1 MMSSGRR
8 LVPGGW
14 AFLCLMVLAGPCVA
28 QNYPDRPIAV
38 VVPWPGGGAAD
49 LVPRLTGEDLTGL
62 LGQPVVMENRP
73 GAAGTLGS
81 AAVARAEPD
90 GYTLLAT
97 VNPPITMNL
106 YLQKNFPYDAKTAFT
121 PITLAAYAP
130 LFLAVSTSLPVKTVA
145 ELVAYAKQHP
155 GELSYGSAGIGT
167 GHHIV
172 GEWMKK
178 ETGID
183 MIHVPYRGSGPVV
196 QDLISKHIQVGFG
209 SLPGLAPAVELGA
222 VRILAVTGAE
232 RFSEL
237 PEVPTISETLAPI
250 KFDAWYGLFGPA
262 ATPRLIVDRL
272 NKAMATALKNPTS
285 IAKFKTQGVVPAV
298 STPEE
303 LADKVRAEIEMWGK
317 VIPSIGLK
325 PE

>member
-1 MMSSGRR
+1 MKSPGRR
-8 LVPGGW
+8 LARGSW
-14 AFLCLMVLAGPCVA
+14 AYLCLMLLGGPCIA
-28 QNYPDRPIAV
+28 QGYPNRPIVA

-49 LVPRLTGEDLTGL
+49 LVPRLTGEDLTTL

-73 GAAGTLGS
+73 GVAGTLGS

-90 GYTLLAT
+90 GYTLLST

-106 YLQKNFPYDAKTAFT
+106 YLQKNFPYDPKTAFT
-121 PITLAAYAP
+121 PITLTASAP
-130 LFLAVSTSLPVKTVA
+130 LFLAVSTSLPIKSVA
-145 ELVAYAKQHP
+145 ELVTYAKQHP
-155 GELSYGSAGIGT
+155 GMLSYGSAGIGT

-172 GEWMKK
+172 GEWLKK
-178 ETGID
+178 ETGVDI
-183 MIHVPYRGSGPVV
+183 IHVPYRGSGPVV
-196 QDLISKHIQVGFG
+196 QDLVSKHIQVGFG
-209 SLPGLAPAVELGA
+209 SLPGLIPAVQLGS
-222 VRILAVTGAE
+222 VRILAVTGAK

-237 PEVPTISETLAPI
+237 PDVPTISETLAPI

-262 ATPRLIVDRL
+262 GTPRAIVDRL
-272 NKAMATALKNPTS
+272 RKAMVTALNSPTS
-285 IAKFKTQGVVPAV
+285 VAKFKAQGIVTVG

-303 LADKVRAEIEMWGK
+303 LADMVRAEIEMWSK